1 MHFIWIGLLIFVVI
15 IDLETSNVLFS
26 WFGIGFLI
34 SFLLG
39 YLGVRLEVQ
48 VATSAILSV
57 PLFLLGS
64 YISRKYIKANI
75 TPHQN
80 SLDKLVNTVLI
91 SESDFDSEGKQK
103 IGGVYWKLQ
112 SAAPVKVGDKIR
124 ISGRNGNH
132 LIVEKILEEKEK

>member
-15 IDLETSNVLFS
+15 LDLETSNVLFS

-103 IGGVYWKLQ
+103 IGGFYWKLQ
-112 SAAPVKVGDKIR
+112 SEAPVKVGDKIR

-132 LIVEKILEEKEK
+132 LIVAKIVGEKEN